1 MYVAFFIF
9 PFPSFKIYLSLPVAG
24 GGGGGDR
31 SSLLLRLSL
40 VAASGLLIAVTSL
53 VVHRLWGKRALVV
66 ATCGLNSYGPWSLE
80 RGLSS

>member
-40 VAASGLLIAVTSL
+40 VAVSGGYSL
-53 VVHRLWGKRALVV
+53 VVVHWLLIVVSLVAEHGLWGTRAK
-66 ATCGLNSYGPWSLE
+66 
-80 RGLSS
+80 

>member
-40 VAASGLLIAVTSL
+40 VAVSGGYSL
-53 VVHRLWGKRALVV
+53 VAASQCGDFSCGAQALGQ
-66 ATCGLNSYGPWSLE
+66 AGF
-80 RGLSS
+80 SSCNMWA